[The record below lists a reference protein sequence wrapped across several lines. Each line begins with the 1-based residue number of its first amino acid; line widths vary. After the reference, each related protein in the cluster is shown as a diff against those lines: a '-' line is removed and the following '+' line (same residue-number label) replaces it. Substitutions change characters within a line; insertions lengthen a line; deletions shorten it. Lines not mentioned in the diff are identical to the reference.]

1 MNQFDQLDI
10 LDQLEN
16 QHPLRSSSPKEDSG
30 VTRRNLFVRML
41 MLAAALPIA
50 GIFAPRSAEAKTNLP
65 ARHGFY
71 KIVSYQVPAE
81 HWQDFLDACKINGA
95 ASLKEPGITR
105 FEVLLSSDTPNTA
118 IAVEVY
124 KDEDASKA
132 HQQTAH
138 FQAFVQTGQR
148 LGVKRSVV
156 AATRYY
162 PD

>member
-1 MNQFDQLDI
+1 MLHRMNQSSGES
-10 LDQLEN
+10 EN
-16 QHPLRSSSPKEDSG
+16 QHPPRGLSSKDEGS

-41 MLAAALPIA
+41 TLAAALPIA
-50 GIFAPRSAEAKTNLP
+50 GIFAPRAAAARIDSP
-65 ARHGFY
+65 AGRGYY
-71 KIVSYQVPAE
+71 KIVTYQVAPE
-81 HWQDFLDACKINGA
+81 HWQEFLDACKVNGA

-105 FEVLLSSDTPNTA
+105 FEVLLAQDTPNTA

-138 FQAFVQTGQR
+138 FQAFVQTGQK
-148 LGVKRSVV
+148 LSVKRTVV